1 MQGRPGMVRQLTIFS
16 LALLLFLPG
25 VAAAGPEDEANPRSE
40 LEALGWLEG
49 HWRGPADEGVW
60 EAIYSSP
67 EGGLILSLNKQIV
80 DGQLVLFEIEQFRI
94 EDGRVVMAPAPSGRP
109 SPVVFTLTSHDVEAR
124 RAVFENP
131 SHDFP
136 QMLTYHRLAEDE
148 LRIQIQ
154 ARREGSLFGFE
165 LNLVRQSA
173 DSND

>member
-1 MQGRPGMVRQLTIFS
+1 MLRDLTIF
-16 LALLLFLPG
+16 ALVLSANLTG
-25 VAAAGPEDEANPRSE
+25 VGAAGPQSEVDPRSQ

-49 HWRGPADEGVW
+49 HWRGPADEGEW

-80 DGQLVLFEIEQFRI
+80 DGKLVLFEFEQFRI
-94 EDGRVVMAPAPSGRP
+94 EEGRVVLAPAPSGRP
-109 SPVVFTLTSHDVEAR
+109 SPVVFTLTNHDVEAR

-136 QMLTYHRLAEDE
+136 QMLTYHRVAEDE
-148 LRIQIQ
+148 LRIQVQ

-165 LNLVRQSA
+165 LNLLRQSA
-173 DSND
+173 KSND